1 MEAYS
6 DYFPGTPYLPVNLIR
21 ISGIF
26 TGFKG
31 GRKLL
36 RDIPH
41 LYFSEIFYSRVS
53 QQSETGSAAGTF
65 FMNPSCDLNQ
75 TFMQPVSEGDMIKLK
90 DRQYEGGTHH
100 VQ

>member
-21 ISGIF
+21 LSGIF

-41 LYFSEIFYSRVS
+41 LYLSEIFHAQGFLNTLPAVPLR
-53 QQSETGSAAGTF
+53 AAVFLFGL
-65 FMNPSCDLNQ
+65 D
-75 TFMQPVSEGDMIKLK
+75 K
-90 DRQYEGGTHH
+90 
-100 VQ
+100 